1 MKTLTIFAGPNG
13 SGKTTITNHLRE
25 TSPAIFEHYL
35 NPDEIEQD
43 LISPGFAFIKSF
55 DIHPTQK
62 DWKDFLQQST
72 LARKICADERIT
84 LERLTDSLWL
94 NETDGLIEPVSA
106 GVSNAYT
113 AALITDFIR
122 QMLIREEKSFAFET
136 VMSSADKIDT
146 IRRAREAGYVIQLF
160 YITTRDPEINVSRVH
175 NRLKKGGHFVSLEK
189 IHDRY
194 WRSLNNLA
202 DALKLADIAYL
213 YDNSTDGSKSIEVAR
228 LENGTLT
235 VTAKLVP
242 DWYTRYVEQKLL

>member
-1 MKTLTIFAGPNG
+1 
-13 SGKTTITNHLRE
+13 
-25 TSPAIFEHYL
+25 
-35 NPDEIEQD
+35 
-43 LISPGFAFIKSF
+43 
-55 DIHPTQK
+55 
-62 DWKDFLQQST
+62 
-72 LARKICADERIT
+72 
-84 LERLTDSLWL
+84 
-94 NETDGLIEPVSA
+94 
-106 GVSNAYT
+106 
-113 AALITDFIR
+113 
-122 QMLIREEKSFAFET
+122 MLIREEKSFAFET